1 LNKDQ
6 EGPKGLLLVDKPAG
20 WTSFD
25 VVAVARTVVGVR
37 RVGHGGTLDP
47 LATGLLPI
55 LVGPATKFV
64 ERLHTAPKVY
74 AALVRF
80 GTETTTDDREGQVTR
95 SAQRPARDVAESAL
109 AGFRG
114 VITQVPPD
122 YAAVK
127 VGGRPAYARAR
138 AGETLALAARDVQV
152 MRLDVTRW
160 TSETDLALVIVC
172 SSGTYVRSVA
182 RDLGRAAGSAAH
194 LAGLRRLAVGALD
207 VADSI
212 GVEEFRRG
220 GTDAALGRL
229 RAVGDELLALDG
241 RYLSEA
247 ADRLV
252 RPSTMSMLTHEGTR

>member
-1 LNKDQ
+1 M
-6 EGPKGLLLVDKPAG
+6 VDKPTG

-25 VVAVARTVVGVR
+25 VVAVVRKILGVR

-47 LATGLLPI
+47 LATGLLPV

-80 GTETTTDDREGQVTR
+80 GAETTTDDREGEVTR
-95 SAQRPARDVAESAL
+95 SAAPPARDVAESAL
-109 AGFRG
+109 ARFRG

-138 AGETLALAARDVQV
+138 AGETLALAAREVQV

-160 TSETDLALVIVC
+160 TNDSDLGLLMVC

-182 RDLGRAAGSAAH
+182 RDLGRATGSAAH
-194 LAGLRRLAVGALD
+194 LAGLRRLAVGALE
-207 VADSI
+207 VADAI
-212 GVEEFRRG
+212 GVEELRRV
-220 GTDAALGRL
+220 GTDAAQARL
-229 RAVGDELLALDG
+229 RPVGDETLALDE
-241 RYLSEA
+241 RYLTEA

-252 RPSTMSMLTHEGTR
+252 PSSTLSMPEQEGTR